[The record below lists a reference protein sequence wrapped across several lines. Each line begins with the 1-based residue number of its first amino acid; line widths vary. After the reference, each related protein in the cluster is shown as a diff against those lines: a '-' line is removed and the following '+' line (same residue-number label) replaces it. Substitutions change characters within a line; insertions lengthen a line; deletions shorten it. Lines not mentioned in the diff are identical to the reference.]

1 MKVRQE
7 AIEAVGHR
15 RVDRASRLVG
25 RSEHEVVDQELGAA
39 VEELGQGAGPVVGV
53 EPVVL
58 LDRDPRQLAALARQ
72 LVRHPGVLL
81 LALEQLVTSGLPL
94 LTADNLCDPSSRL
107 VSFFEYGPEPA
118 GLVAARSRR
127 PCLCLCRYE
136 RCRYERR
143 VLALECLDRTAA
155 PARGQGL

>member
-7 AIEAVGHR
+7 AIEAVGDR

-25 RSEHEVVDQELGAA
+25 RPEQEVVDQELGAA
-39 VEELGQGAGPVVGV
+39 FEELGQGPGPVVGV

-58 LDRDPRQLAALARQ
+58 LDRDPGQLAALARQ

-94 LTADNLCDPSSRL
+94 LTADNLVMRHRVLSPS
-107 VSFFEYGPEPA
+107 FEYGPEPV

-127 PCLCLCRYE
+127 PCLCLCRGGRRPYE
-136 RCRYERR
+136 PRG
-143 VLALECLDRTAA
+143 LALECLDRNPA
-155 PARGQGL
+155 PAL